1 MVMLRQAGAAGR
13 STTAIGGYGSPR
25 SRGRQQWARRY
36 SLTSSRT
43 SERSERDPGPIT
55 TNGYFAPS
63 RGRRTFNNSHR
74 RLWVPPISGTTKWAR
89 SYSLTSSRPSERS
102 ERDPGPI
109 TTNGY
114 VAPSGGRRPFNN
126 SHRWLWVPA
135 FAGTTTMGEAL
146 FPHVVPD
153 K

>member
-55 TNGYFAPS
+55 TNGY
-63 RGRRTFNNSHR
+63 
-74 RLWVPPISGTTKWAR
+74 
-89 SYSLTSSRPSERS
+89 
-102 ERDPGPI
+102 
-109 TTNGY
+109 